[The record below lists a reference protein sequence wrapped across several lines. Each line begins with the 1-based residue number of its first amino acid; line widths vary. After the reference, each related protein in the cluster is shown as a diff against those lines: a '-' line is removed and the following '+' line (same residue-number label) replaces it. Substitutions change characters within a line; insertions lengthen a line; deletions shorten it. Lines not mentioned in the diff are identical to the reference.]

1 VKFKTLQWARGL
13 RASLR
18 DEIDS
23 LVSSGVTDPLSLE
36 RVVNFRQQLQQVE
49 TLVDALE
56 AQFPEMTPETT
67 NNSKTPRDDAESDH

>member
-1 VKFKTLQWARGL
+1 MKFKTLQWARGL

-18 DEIDS
+18 DEIDN
-23 LVSSGVTDPLSLE
+23 LVASGVTDTRTLE

-56 AQFPEMTPETT
+56 TQYPDWADPENGPA
-67 NNSKTPRDDAESDH
+67 PREDG

>member
-1 VKFKTLQWARGL
+1 MKFKTLQWARGL

-18 DEIDS
+18 DEIDG

-49 TLVDALE
+49 VLVDALE
-56 AQFPEMTPETT
+56 EQFPDVVEDLPEAAE
-67 NNSKTPRDDAESDH
+67 NRKDIERDD